1 MTATYEWRGAGQVV
15 SPADSEATRKRLFG
29 FWHHCEPARGTPAAT
44 YLTRR
49 GLDWLIE
56 HEDVRFRPECS
67 HPTGARLPAMIW
79 QARNAAGSVTC
90 LHRTY
95 LTWDGAK
102 AAVDPPKATMGPFA
116 GGAIRLHPAC
126 WEMVVGEGLE
136 TTASAATILGIPGWA
151 AIACGNLRAR
161 MVLPDTVRSIT
172 IAVDNDPPGQ
182 RAARIA
188 ATRWRKEG
196 RRVRLAIPDNWGRD
210 FNDVL
215 LERVHA

>member
-1 MTATYEWRGAGQVV
+1 MTSHYEWRGAGQVV

-29 FWHHCEPARGTPAAT
+29 FWHHCEPAKGTPAAA
-44 YLTRR
+44 YLKRR
-49 GLDWLIE
+49 GLDWLIP

-79 QARNAAGSVTC
+79 QVRNAAGSVTC
-90 LHRTY
+90 LHRTF
-95 LTWDGAK
+95 LTWDGHK
-102 AAVDPPKATMGPFA
+102 ADVDPPKATWGSFS

-126 WEMVVGEGLE
+126 HEMLVGEGIE
-136 TTASAATILGIPGWA
+136 TTASAATILDIPGWA

-172 IAVDNDPPGQ
+172 IAVDNDLAGQ
-182 RAARIA
+182 RAAQKA
-188 ATRWRKEG
+188 AARWRKEG
-196 RRVRLAIPDNWGRD
+196 RRVRLAIPDDWGRD

-215 LERVHA
+215 LERAHA

>member
-1 MTATYEWRGAGQVV
+1 MTSHYEWRGAGQVV

-29 FWHHCEPARGTPAAT
+29 FWHHCEPAKGTPAAT
-44 YLTRR
+44 YLKRR
-49 GLDWLIE
+49 GLDWLIP

-67 HPTGARLPAMIW
+67 HPTGVRLAAMVW
-79 QARNAAGSVTC
+79 QVRNAAGSVTC

-95 LTWDGAK
+95 LTWDGHK
-102 AAVDPPKATMGPFA
+102 AAVDPPKATIGPFA

-126 WEMVVGEGLE
+126 WEMVVGEGIE

-151 AIACGNLRAR
+151 AIACGNMRAR
-161 MVLPDTVRSIT
+161 MELPDTVRSVT